1 MAFAWQ
7 KKGPLRIR
15 KAKNFKEQNIVI
27 LAAKKNP
34 DNRNSDRPFTWVSK
48 ITLLVLLSLFYTTSQ
63 AQSINFIFQPIFSPK
78 RTALSYQILVD
89 YLRETT
95 GLDIKLVTAVN
106 FPSYWETMKKGKEY
120 DIIMDAAHFT
130 EYRAKRQGYT
140 ILAKVPDTVSFSLVT
155 GEEELVL
162 DAEELIGR
170 KIASMSSPGLGGI
183 RLAQMFPNPLR
194 QPIILEAANSLA
206 AIENVKKGEAV
217 AALIPTP
224 MLNSVTGLNTV
235 LTTEPV
241 PHVGIS
247 ASPNVSKEAQKAI
260 KKALIDASKSKKGQK
275 MLEKINFPA
284 FVDANIKTYAG
295 NAVLLDG
302 VWGY

>member
-1 MAFAWQ
+1 M
-7 KKGPLRIR
+7 
-15 KAKNFKEQNIVI
+15 I

-34 DNRNSDRPFTWVSK
+34 ENRSSDQPVSSVSK
-48 ITLLVLLSLFYTTSQ
+48 IALLVFLGLFYTTSY
-63 AQSINFIFQPIFSPK
+63 AKTINFVFQPILDPK
-78 RTALSYQILVD
+78 RTIFVYQPLVD
-89 YLRETT
+89 YLRDAT

-120 DIIMDAAHFT
+120 DLIMDAAHFT
-130 EYRAKRQGYT
+130 EYRAKRLGYT

-170 KIASMSSPGLGGI
+170 KIASMGSPGLGGI

-194 QPIILEAANSLA
+194 QPIIIESPNSLSA
-206 AIENVKKGEAV
+206 VEKVKKGEAI

-224 MLNSVTGLNTV
+224 MLNGITGLNTV
-235 LTTEPV
+235 VTTEPV
-241 PHVGIS
+241 PHIGIS
-247 ASPNVSKEAQKAI
+247 ASPNISKEAKKAI
-260 KKALIDASKSKKGQK
+260 KKALIEATKSKKGQK
-275 MLEKINFPA
+275 MLEKINFPG
-284 FVDANIKTYAG
+284 FIDADIKVYAG